1 MAGTQVSIDLRG
13 LGKFRSLI
21 QRMAKEGG
29 NKSVLHQ
36 RYGIETLKWVDKNFS
51 SKGQLA
57 GGWKPLS
64 PNTIAGRRKGSS
76 MPLQDTGG
84 MRRSFTMKF
93 DANEARVGSAM
104 QIAEYHEKGTG
115 PYVIKPK
122 DPNGV
127 LAFRAA
133 FATNRVANSFSSTR
147 TKKTFRKGEAYAFA
161 KEVHHPG
168 LPSRRMLPKA
178 SEILPTLIRVTRN
191 FLTELTRKG
200 ESL

>member
-36 RYGIETLKWVDKNFS
+36 RYGIETLKWVDKNFAS
-51 SKGQLA
+51 RGQLA

-76 MPLQDTGG
+76 VPLQDTRGL
-84 MRRSFTMKF
+84 RRSFTMKF
-93 DANEARVGSAM
+93 NAEDARVGSPMA
-104 QIAEYHEKGTG
+104 IAEYHEKGTG
-115 PYVIKPK
+115 PYTIKPK

-133 FATNRVANSFSSTR
+133 FASNKVKASFSSTR

-161 KEVHHPG
+161 REVKHPG
-168 LPSRRMLPKA
+168 LPKRAMLPTA
-178 SEILPTLIRVTRN
+178 AQILPTLIRVTQN
-191 FLTELTRKG
+191 FLNELKRRG
-200 ESL
+200 ETL